1 MIRGMAGAWLALLVA
16 APLLVVLAI
25 AFAIPDPG
33 LPPFRLPLQAG
44 RWVEG
49 NESWAVLTQDGFY
62 LAALLRSLALAGAT
76 AGLCLLLSYPMALG
90 ILSAAPER
98 RVLLLA
104 LVVLPLCIGFV
115 LRMAAWVGLLRD
127 SGLINQALQAL
138 GVITE
143 PWPMLYTPGGLLAG
157 MVHSYLPFALLPLYA
172 ALAARDLRLEEA
184 AADLGAGAFTVFRT
198 ITLPGSAA
206 AGAAAFLLVF
216 IPAAGEFV
224 IPAILGAPDALL
236 AGGAIWQ
243 EFFGARDWPLA
254 AAASVALLAALLP
267 PLVLWQRLERRR

>member
-1 MIRGMAGAWLALLVA
+1 MIRALATAWLGLLVA
-16 APLLVVLAI
+16 VPLLVVLAI
-25 AFAIPDPG
+25 AFAIPDAG
-33 LPPFRLPLQAG
+33 LPPFRLPVENG

-49 NESWAVLTQDGFY
+49 NESWTVLTEDGFY
-62 LAALLRSLALAGAT
+62 LAALLRSLVVAGAT

-90 ILSAAPER
+90 ILRAAPGR

-104 LVVLPLCIGFV
+104 LVLLPLCIGFV

-127 SGLINQALQAL
+127 SGLINQALLAL
-138 GVITE
+138 GVISE
-143 PWPMLYTPGGLLAG
+143 PLPMLYSRGGLLAG

-172 ALAARDLRLEEA
+172 ALAARDTRLEEA

-198 ITLPGSAA
+198 ITLPGSAV

-243 EFFGARDWPLA
+243 EFFAARDWPLA
-254 AAASVALLAALLP
+254 AAASVALLVALLP
-267 PLVLWQRLERRR
+267 PLLLWQRLEQRR